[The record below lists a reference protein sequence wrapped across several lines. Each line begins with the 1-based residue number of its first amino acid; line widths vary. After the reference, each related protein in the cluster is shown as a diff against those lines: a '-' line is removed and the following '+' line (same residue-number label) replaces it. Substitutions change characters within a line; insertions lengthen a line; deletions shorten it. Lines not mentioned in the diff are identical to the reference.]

1 MLLLKQTK
9 INGYR
14 QRIHAIW
21 RDKDMFTIT
30 EYGLIDQ
37 QIRKKQQLTKLE
49 LKEIKRRIEDEPHGH
64 LPHDS
69 ESKDE

>member
-14 QRIHAIW
+14 QPIHAIC

-30 EYGLIDQ
+30 EYGRIDQ

-69 ESKDE
+69 ESEDE

>member
-37 QIRKKQQLTKLE
+37 QIRKKQ
-49 LKEIKRRIEDEPHGH
+49 
-64 LPHDS
+64 
-69 ESKDE
+69 